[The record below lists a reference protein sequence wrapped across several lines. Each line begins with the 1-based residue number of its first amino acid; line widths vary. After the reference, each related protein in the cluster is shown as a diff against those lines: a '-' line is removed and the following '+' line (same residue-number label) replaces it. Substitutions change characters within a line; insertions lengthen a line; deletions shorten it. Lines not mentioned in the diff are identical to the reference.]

1 MKYSRIISL
10 ALFLGLLGLGVWGL
24 ARGGFGKDEVAP
36 TLAAGSFLQLD
47 YIKEDST
54 IKAELAQAERKAL
67 LWDSNAKLVAI
78 SMRFDGG
85 LDYDFLKRYAYVFQ
99 TPGISDYY
107 VFNSAKAVAAA
118 QTYSQAELFGE
129 VQPTEITK
137 DYLKIN
143 FVQALEIVERAGG
156 STFRADHS
164 GNYIVNLLL
173 VQPEGDVLSWVVSY
187 QAKSSDE
194 SQVWR
199 VNAASGSV
207 ELQ

>member
-1 MKYSRIISL
+1 M
-10 ALFLGLLGLGVWGL
+10 
-24 ARGGFGKDEVAP
+24 AP

-54 IKAELAQAERKAL
+54 IKAELAQAEKQAL
-67 LWDSNAKLVAI
+67 RWDGNAKLVAI

-85 LDYDFLKRYAYVFQ
+85 LDYDFLKRYAYMFQ
-99 TPGISDYY
+99 APSISDYY
-107 VFNSAKAVAAA
+107 VVNSAKAAASA
-118 QTYSQAELFGE
+118 QTYSQTELFGE
-129 VQPTEITK
+129 IQPTVMTK

-156 STFRADHS
+156 SAFRADHS
-164 GNYIVNLLL
+164 SNYTVNLLL

-187 QAKSSDE
+187 QAKSGDE

-199 VNAASGSV
+199 VNAASGSM